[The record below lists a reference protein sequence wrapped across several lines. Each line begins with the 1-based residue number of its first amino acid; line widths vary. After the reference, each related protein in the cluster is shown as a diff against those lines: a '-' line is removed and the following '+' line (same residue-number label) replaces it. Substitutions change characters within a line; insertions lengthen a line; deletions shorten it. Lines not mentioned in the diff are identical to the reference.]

1 MTIFVYHI
9 LLPFTKP
16 SLKFKSCQLRMKQQY
31 VSLNKSV
38 LDMKGCNFFILLFL
52 IATQSIHAQID
63 SVYLWPNNIPNQ
75 TKPKGQPI
83 ITTIDDGTT
92 RVTEVT
98 NPFFAVF
105 KPVERKK
112 NNKAIIVCPGGGYV
126 RLAVHKEGYTVANW
140 LAGLGYTVFV
150 LQYCVPNNRDGAL
163 QDMQRTLKL
172 IRHDAKKYEIDP
184 NKIGAI
190 GFSAG
195 AHVVARAGMAD
206 STQTYPTQDAAD
218 TEYGRPNCMVIIY
231 PGYLDGGP
239 NKTLTPELKANAKT
253 VDTFIFQAMDDA
265 IVQSSFALAMALRDV
280 KANVELHLVPKG
292 GHGFGMNAGNKAA
305 ETWPGLLAPW
315 LKDHL

>member
-1 MTIFVYHI
+1 MRYSIFF
-9 LLPFTKP
+9 LLVF
-16 SLKFKSCQLRMKQQY
+16 F
-31 VSLNKSV
+31 V
-38 LDMKGCNFFILLFL
+38 LAK
-52 IATQSIHAQID
+52 TTHAQTD
-63 SVYLWPNNIPNQ
+63 SVYLWPNAVPDQI
-75 TKPKGQPI
+75 KPKGQPV

-105 KPVERKK
+105 EPKKEIK

-126 RLAVHKEGYTVANW
+126 RLAVHKEGYTIANW
-140 LAGLGYTVFV
+140 LASLGYTVFV
-150 LQYCVPNNRDGAL
+150 LQYRVPNVRDGAF
-163 QDMQRTLKL
+163 QDMQRAIRL
-172 IRHDAKKYEIDP
+172 IRYNAKKYGIDP
-184 NKIGAI
+184 NKIGAM

-195 AHVVARAGMAD
+195 AHVVARLGMAD

-218 TEYGRPNCMVIIY
+218 KEHGRPDCMIIIY

-239 NKTLTPELKANAKT
+239 NKSLTPELKASSKT

-265 IVQSSFALAMALRDV
+265 IVQSSFALAAALRDA

-292 GHGFGMNAGNKAA
+292 GHGFGMIAGNKAA
-305 ETWPGLLAPW
+305 ETWPPLLAAW